1 MSLYATVRFKGIV
14 KKELREI
21 FEPIAM
27 EGKWRESPD
36 PFLRDFGET
45 CMNQSGIPCY
55 TVYSIER
62 WNKEP
67 WERSYNKETG
77 EWIFQAEPNT
87 RRSFNFL
94 DWEDEVIPYCM
105 ESVEHYESWMEPLDG
120 PYEYTTYLQRFQDG
134 EWIDIGI
141 LDEDGNLIRDDRNIG
156 E

>member
-1 MSLYATVRFKGIV
+1 
-14 KKELREI
+14 
-21 FEPIAM
+21 
-27 EGKWRESPD
+27 
-36 PFLRDFGET
+36 
-45 CMNQSGIPCY
+45 MNQSGIPCY

-105 ESVEHYESWMEPLDG
+105 ESVEHYESWMEPLNG
-120 PYEYTTYLQRFQDG
+120 SYEYTTYLQRFQDG
-134 EWIDIGI
+134 EWIDIGV